1 VVSEKE
7 RFVRALTWK
16 KYAQIAAI
24 ILFVGF
30 FVGFGSGLIE
40 NRPDSE
46 SIPGNKYYGFP
57 LVWRMV
63 EMESGTYETYVD
75 KLFLDIAFGWVIIAV
90 VAAAAMITMKRMN
103 RKEQIPT
110 KRKNKPQHG

>member
-1 VVSEKE
+1 M
-7 RFVRALTWK
+7 AWK
-16 KYAQIAAI
+16 KHAQIIAI

-40 NRPDSE
+40 NRPDSV
-46 SIPGNKYYGFP
+46 SIPGNRYYGFP

-90 VAAAAMITMKRMN
+90 VAVAAMITMRRMS
-103 RKEQIPT
+103 
-110 KRKNKPQHG
+110 RKNQPSAKKKSTK